1 MDHSR
6 SLFSAHPVELIERA
20 IERVSEFAQSGTRRT
35 RGSALD
41 VRDAFARSPD
51 AQRELF
57 LSQPQTGALRPNE
70 ASDVHWKNI
79 LEVNFHKSSGERMY
93 GCMSQVETGMHAPM
107 RGNGDLLAAKRKD
120 RRWSRERLARELGI
134 TSKTVEN
141 HEKGIHPIN
150 HESVVRYAKAL
161 GCRPSELADAEPA
174 DRAPER
180 AERSSYPAPVVELL
194 RLRRH
199 LEIEPEELAD
209 LSRYVAEGNP
219 DDVESLEIE
228 LLTRRAS
235 RGRSDGALSEFLAAV
250 NRKRVADGSRPWK
263 PAALPPAKQLT
274 RGQKSRS

>member
-1 MDHSR
+1 M
-6 SLFSAHPVELIERA
+6 SL
-20 IERVSEFAQSGTRRT
+20 
-35 RGSALD
+35 
-41 VRDAFARSPD
+41 
-51 AQRELF
+51 
-57 LSQPQTGALRPNE
+57 
-70 ASDVHWKNI
+70 
-79 LEVNFHKSSGERMY
+79 
-93 GCMSQVETGMHAPM
+93 VETGMHAPM
-107 RGNGDLLAAKRKD
+107 RGNGDLLAAKRKE

-161 GCRPSELADAEPA
+161 GCRAIELADPEPV
-174 DRAPER
+174 DRATAER
-180 AERSSYPAPVVELL
+180 SERSSYPAPVVELL

-235 RGRSDGALSEFLAAV
+235 RGRSDAALSEFLAAV

-263 PAALPPAKQLT
+263 PAVLPPAKQLT

>member
-1 MDHSR
+1 MNQSR
-6 SLFSAHPVELIERA
+6 SLRSAHPVELIERS
-20 IERVSEFAQSGTRRT
+20 IECIGELAQ
-35 RGSALD
+35 RGSGGVCGPALD
-41 VRDAFARSPD
+41 VRDALARGPD
-51 AQRELF
+51 AERELF
-57 LSQPQTGALRPNE
+57 LSQPQTGSLGPNE
-70 ASDVHWKNI
+70 ASDIHWKNI

-93 GCMSQVETGMHAPM
+93 GCMSLVETSMHASM
-107 RGNGDLLAAKRKD
+107 RGNGDLLAAKRKE
-120 RRWSRERLARELGI
+120 RHWSRERLARELGI

-161 GCRPSELADAEPA
+161 GCRPAELGDPEPVSRSTT
-174 DRAPER
+174 DR

-199 LEIEPEELAD
+199 LEIEPEELTD

-219 DDVESLEIE
+219 DDVESLELE

-263 PAALPPAKQLT
+263 PLPERKQLT
-274 RGQKSRS
+274 RGQKSRT